1 LSEREMKSITSRLK
15 LLTEISHFCQQ
26 KKIDPQI
33 YLRLRTERLP
43 FKLGEGREKVP
54 FLVDREVAETVS
66 SSVQQLVDLLK
77 KRNERESRTP
87 LHAFMPLSAPKR
99 PKDVMER
106 YLCTRDLSAR
116 PLEKRIAE
124 DAIYH
129 NPDLDAGVVEG
140 WFLQYKD
147 PGRLMWA
154 IKRLYLKAIE
164 EEIKDDKR
172 ADIAYLTHLCLVAH
186 LRKVKETL
194 KKVTIKRFS
203 YERLEQA
210 VGQML
215 YSSLKE
221 IQTEV
226 FNEIR
231 YKDLTIDISRLE
243 HLIRG
248 STNPLTFV
256 AIRPSLFKNDLN
268 PYHLDQEGFDLMQT
282 LAHSIDID
290 FQNIE
295 ESLRAL
301 VNRVKRN
308 KRLREKLIELWSINR
323 IRTAVF
329 NYLKEYEDYSGGKD
343 LWLFHLVQSNKVIQ
357 GILTYDDAGRKFE
370 DDLSKLISETS
381 HSLDKEKAQTVIGIE
396 NAFKSQK
403 KGGAMKRLF
412 FSSREEE
419 QLREVIEGFLL
430 YQLDGSWNAGI
441 DESLQYL
448 DDRKALKKR
457 DDLEEDYEGGRIYR
471 LATDARP
478 ILRDLAIKKEGH
490 LFMDLRGFTQRM
502 CISKEISMADFM
514 LKGFFLPVL
523 DVAKKYYTDE
533 GVRLN
538 NLVGDAFSF
547 SGRIHSLVSLAQELR
562 EIFDAYT
569 EQIHEREGLLSK
581 GDESRSVGERYRY
594 ERKAILEDRKGIE
607 KSIEGIERELKFK
620 EFLNP
625 VQLIKAQEEDFN
637 AQFDHYQ
644 QQINNLPQ
652 QIECEKDHEKKKD
665 LIEMQENLQILKE
678 GIGEQ
683 KRELAESIGSIGQDD
698 LNDIFRLVCTE
709 EREELERL
717 RRLLKESYD
726 KESELNRAYEMEMA
740 VGKDAGV
747 EYGLFISYGDAA
759 ETISFEDPF
768 WGRMNVAIAE
778 KLNEAARGTGRN
790 PDIRKK
796 LDLLLRNSRRTRANP
811 TLTYPFSVFIDRSY
825 GLSFRSDLS
834 TMVERI
840 LQSRDEETARAVM
853 ETASSLFM
861 SDIEKGMRGSGDD
874 GWETLTYFNDIYNLG
889 EAMSGEALQA
899 YLREISPHK
908 YYFDKTVTA
917 SDLHTEIQQ
926 RFFFP
931 SSELKFFV
939 CVERVNDQ
947 LHFDLLRH
955 VGELVFRGFEIHQAT
970 AVYEIV
976 RKTSPLYILLER
988 HHLMTWYEEAKAKN
1002 GGAQTAFG

>member
-15 LLTEISHFCQQ
+15 LLTEISHFCQHQ
-26 KKIDPQI
+26 KIDPQI
-33 YLRLRTERLP
+33 YLRLRIERLP

-54 FLVDREVAETVS
+54 FLVDREVAETIS
-66 SSVQQLVDLLK
+66 SSVQHLVDLLK
-77 KRNERESRTP
+77 KRNERETRTP
-87 LHAFMPLSAPKR
+87 LHAFLPLSAPKR

-116 PLEKRIAE
+116 PLEKRVAE

-129 NPDLDAGVVEG
+129 NPDLDAGIVES

-147 PGRLMWA
+147 PGKLIWA

-164 EEIKDDKR
+164 EEIKEDKR
-172 ADIAYLTHLCLVAH
+172 TDIAYLTHLCLVAY
-186 LRKVKETL
+186 LRKIKETL
-194 KKVTIKRFS
+194 KKVNIKRFS

-221 IQTEV
+221 IQSEV
-226 FNEIR
+226 FSEIR
-231 YKDLTIDISRLE
+231 YKDLTVDISRLE
-243 HLIRG
+243 QLIRG
-248 STNPLTFV
+248 STNPLTFI

-282 LAHSIDID
+282 LAHTIDID

-295 ESLRAL
+295 ESLKAL
-301 VNRVKRN
+301 VNRAKRN

-357 GILTYDDAGRKFE
+357 SILTHDEAGKKFE
-370 DDLSKLISETS
+370 DDLNKLIAETS
-381 HSLDKEKAQTVIGIE
+381 RSLDKEKAQRVIGIE

-403 KGGAMKRLF
+403 RGGAIKRLF

-430 YQLDGSWNAGI
+430 YQLDVLWSAVI

-448 DDRKALKKR
+448 DDRKALKSR
-457 DDLEEDYEGGRIYR
+457 DELEDEYEGGRIYR

-478 ILRDLAIKKEGH
+478 ILRDLTIKKEGH
-490 LFMDLRGFTQRM
+490 LFMDLRGFTRRM
-502 CISKEISMADFM
+502 CISKEITMADFM
-514 LKGFFLPVL
+514 LKDFFLPVL
-523 DVAKKYYTDE
+523 EVAKKYYTDE

-562 EIFDAYT
+562 EIFDRYT
-569 EQIHEREGLLSK
+569 EQIQEREGLACA
-581 GDESRSVGERYRY
+581 GDDALAIGERYRH
-594 ERKAILEDRKGIE
+594 ERRAILEERKGIE

-637 AQFDHYQ
+637 AQFDLYQ
-644 QQINNLPQ
+644 EQINNLPQ
-652 QIECEKDHEKKKD
+652 QIECEGDLEKKKN
-665 LIEMQENLQILKE
+665 LMALQENLSILKE

-683 KRELAESIGSIGQDD
+683 QRELAESIGSIGHDD
-698 LNDIFRLVCTE
+698 LNDIFRLICAE
-709 EREELERL
+709 EREELDRL
-717 RRLLKESYD
+717 RRLLKELYD

-740 VGKDAGV
+740 VRKDAGV

-759 ETISFEDPF
+759 ETIAFEDPF
-768 WGRMNVAIAE
+768 WGKMSVAIAE

-790 PDIRKK
+790 PDIRRK
-796 LDLLLRNSRRTRANP
+796 LDLLLKNARRARGNP
-811 TLTYPFSVFIDRSY
+811 ALTYPFSVFIDKSY
-825 GLSFRSDLS
+825 GLSLRSDLS

-840 LQSRDEETARAVM
+840 LQSRDEETARVVM

-899 YLREISPHK
+899 YLREISPHR
-908 YYFDKTVTA
+908 YHFDKMVKVN
-917 SDLHTEIQQ
+917 DLHTEIQQ

-931 SSELKFFV
+931 SPELKFFI
-939 CVERVNDQ
+939 CVERANDQ

-955 VGELVFRGFEIHQAT
+955 IGELVFRGFEIHQAT

-976 RKTSPLYILLER
+976 RKNSPFYLLLER
-988 HHLMTWYEEAKAKN
+988 HHLMAWYEEAKGKN
-1002 GGAQTAFG
+1002 GGVQTAFG

>member
-1 LSEREMKSITSRLK
+1 MKSITSRLK

-26 KKIDPQI
+26 KKIDPQV
-33 YLRLRTERLP
+33 YLRLKIERLP

-54 FLVDREVAETVS
+54 FLVDREVAETIS
-66 SSVQQLVDLLK
+66 TSVQQLVDLLR
-77 KRNERESRTP
+77 KRNEREARTP
-87 LHAFMPLSAPKR
+87 LHAFMPLAAPKR

-129 NPDLDAGVVEG
+129 NPYLDAGIVEG

-147 PGRLMWA
+147 PGRLMWT

-164 EEIKDDKR
+164 EEIKDSSR
-172 ADIAYLTHLCLVAH
+172 ADIAYLTHLCLVTH
-186 LRKVKETL
+186 LRKIKETL
-194 KKVTIKRFS
+194 KKVNIKRFS

-210 VGQML
+210 VGQMF
-215 YSSLKE
+215 YSSIKE
-221 IQTEV
+221 IQNEV
-226 FNEIR
+226 FSEIR
-231 YKDLTIDISRLE
+231 YKDLTVDISRLE

-248 STNPLTFV
+248 STNPLTFI

-268 PYHLDQEGFDLMQT
+268 PYHLDEEGFNLLQT
-282 LAHSIDID
+282 LTHAIDLD
-290 FQNIE
+290 FHNIE
-295 ESLRAL
+295 ESLKDLVSRA
-301 VNRVKRN
+301 KRH
-308 KRLREKLIELWSINR
+308 KRLREKLIELWSIKK

-329 NYLKEYEDYSGGKD
+329 NYLKDYEDYSGGKD
-343 LWLFHLVQSNKVIQ
+343 LWLFHLVQSNKLIQ
-357 GILTYDDAGRKFE
+357 GILTHDEAGKKFE
-370 DDLSKLISETS
+370 EDLNKLIAETS
-381 HSLDKEKAQTVIGIE
+381 RSVDKERAQRVSGIE

-419 QLREVIEGFLL
+419 QLRQIIEGFLL
-430 YQLDGSWNAGI
+430 YQLDELWNAGI

-448 DDRKALKKR
+448 DGRKALKGR
-457 DDLEEDYEGGRIYR
+457 DGLEEDYEGGRIYR

-490 LFMDLRGFTQRM
+490 LFMDLRGFTRRM
-502 CISKEISMADFM
+502 CISKEITMADFM
-514 LKGFFLPVL
+514 LKGFFLPIL
-523 DVAKKYYTDE
+523 EVAKKYYTDE
-533 GVRLN
+533 GVKLN
-538 NLVGDAFSF
+538 NLVGDALSF
-547 SGRIHSLVSLAQELR
+547 SGRIHSLVSLAQEVR
-562 EIFDAYT
+562 EIFDAYA
-569 EQIHEREGLLSK
+569 EQIQEREGLRSQ
-581 GDESRSVGERYRY
+581 GDEARAIGERYRY
-594 ERKAILEDRKGIE
+594 ERKTILEDRKDIE

-625 VQLIKAQEEDFN
+625 IQMIKAQEEDFN
-637 AQFDHYQ
+637 AQYDHYQ

-652 QIECEKDHEKKKD
+652 QIEREENAEKKKD
-665 LIEMQENLQILKE
+665 LIALQENLQILKQ

-683 KRELAESIGSIGQDD
+683 KRELEESIGSIGQDD
-698 LNDIFRLVCTE
+698 LNDIFRLVCAE

-759 ETISFEDPF
+759 ETIAFEDPF
-768 WGRMNVAIAE
+768 WGKMNVAIAE

-790 PDIRKK
+790 LDIRKK
-796 LDLLLRNSRRTRANP
+796 LDLLLRNARQARGNP
-811 TLTYPFSVFIDRSY
+811 TLTYPFFVFIDKSY
-825 GLSFRSDLS
+825 GLSLRSDLS
-834 TMVERI
+834 IVVERI
-840 LQSRDEETARAVM
+840 LQSRDDDAARAVM
-853 ETASSLFM
+853 KTTSSLFM
-861 SDIEKGMRGSGDD
+861 GDIEKGMGGSGDD

-908 YYFDKTVTA
+908 YYFDKIVSA
-917 SDLHTEIQQ
+917 EDLHVEIQR

-931 SSELKFFV
+931 SPELKFFV
-939 CVERVNDQ
+939 CVERINDQ
-947 LHFDLLRH
+947 LRFELLRH

-976 RKTSPLYILLER
+976 RKNSPLFLLLER
-988 HHLMTWYEEAKAKN
+988 HHLPAWYEEAKAKN